1 MISKKLC
8 AIASVTLI
16 ASSALTVNPTAA
28 PASVSGAKVVVVLT
42 SGTTITS
49 TSVTDV
55 AIVTDSGRRKS
66 YIESYFQ
73 TSAGQIGLHIES
85 RDQRRIEAFYQQF
98 VSAAAGGLPVQIT
111 AYASSTYQSN
121 GYVANLESDLV
132 YLILG

>member
-16 ASSALTVNPTAA
+16 ASSALTLRPAAA
-28 PASVSGAKVVVVLT
+28 PASVSGAKIVVVAA
-42 SGTTITS
+42 SGTITS
-49 TSVTDV
+49 TSVTDI
-55 AIVTDSGRRKS
+55 AIVTDSARRKS

-73 TSAGQIGLHIES
+73 TSSGQIGLHIES

-111 AYASSTYQSN
+111 AYPSSTYQSN